1 MRERQKEL
9 NSVADPERHQVVRQ
23 SKIAKT
29 KGESQ
34 ESSDTLNYTFF
45 A

>member
-1 MRERQKEL
+1 M
-9 NSVADPERHQVVRQ
+9 VRQ

-34 ESSDTLNYTFF
+34 DISGTLNYTFLF
-45 A
+45 CLELENYLKVDTTIL